1 MANATQKIGGCVVSV
16 FVLLVF
22 GSLVSAQQSGT
33 STQVWPEVDVYVNV
47 KPKIRLFFMGTLS
60 KSVEDGELFNA
71 EAIESQVG
79 AHVDYIPSK
88 HLILRTGYRFG
99 KSIGEDDPFREHR
112 LITEQTLRKLLPG
125 DLLLSDRNR
134 EDWRF
139 INGEFSFRYRNRV
152 TLERELHLF
161 KGRTVTPYVSGELFY
176 DTRYD
181 VWNRNR
187 YGFGAQ
193 FSIKRRDRLLKMLL
207 PGHDLV
213 LDVYYL
219 RQNDSRASTAHVN
232 AIGMAWSWYF

>member
-1 MANATQKIGGCVVSV
+1 MSV
-16 FVLLVF
+16 FLVLAF
-22 GSLVSAQQSGT
+22 GSFVCAQQSDT
-33 STQVWPEVDVYVNV
+33 TTQAWPEVDVYIKV
-47 KPKIRLFFMGTLS
+47 KPKLRLFFMGTIS

-71 EAIESQVG
+71 AAIESQIG
-79 AHVDYIPSK
+79 AHIDYIPSK

-99 KSIGEDDPFREHR
+99 KSLGDEDPFREHR
-112 LITEQTLRKLLPG
+112 IITEQTFRKLLKA
-125 DLLLSDRNR
+125 DLLVSDRNR

-139 INGEFSFRYRNRV
+139 VNGDFSFRYRNRV
-152 TLERELHLF
+152 TLEKELHLF
-161 KGRTVTPYVSGELFY
+161 KGRTVTPYISGELFY

-181 VWNRNR
+181 RWNRNR

-193 FSIKRRDRLLKMLL
+193 FSIKRRDKLLKMLL
-207 PGHDLV
+207 PEHDLV